1 MEFRNLGRSG
11 LRVSLIGLG
20 CNNFGERLDLE
31 ETRAI
36 VSRALDLGI
45 TFFDTADR
53 YGGDGRSETHLG
65 QVLGSRRKDVVLA
78 TKFGWDLNKRGV
90 IAGGS
95 RRYVIGAVESSLRRL
110 RTDWIDLYQM
120 HTPDPNTPIEE
131 TLSVLDDLIRDG
143 KIRYIGLSNFAAW
156 QVVEALWT
164 SRMIGANRVVSV
176 QDEYS
181 LAYRGH
187 EKELLPAARAC
198 DLGFIPYRPLASGV
212 LTGKYRRNEGPTD
225 DTRTAHMK
233 SRASK
238 YLSDRNYELVERLR
252 AFANGSGR
260 NLTDIALAWL
270 AAQSNISSIIVGAR
284 RPEQIDLNVRAA
296 SVHLTPDELEA
307 LDRITAQ

>member
-1 MEFRNLGRSG
+1 MEVRNLGRSG

-20 CNNFGERLDLE
+20 CNNFGERLNLE

-36 VSRALDLGI
+36 VNRALDLGI

-53 YGGDGRSETHLG
+53 YGGDGRSETQLG
-65 QVLGSRRKDVVLA
+65 QVLGSRRKDIVLA

-90 IAGGS
+90 VAGGS
-95 RRYVIGAVESSLRRL
+95 RRYVMSAVEGSLRRL
-110 RTDWIDLYQM
+110 KTDWIDLYQM

-131 TLSVLDDLIRDG
+131 TLRALDDLIRDG
-143 KIRYIGLSNFAAW
+143 KVRYIGLSNFPAW
-156 QVVEALWT
+156 QVVDALWT
-164 SRMIGANRVVSV
+164 SRMIGANRIISV

-187 EKELLPAARAC
+187 EKTLLPAVRAC

-212 LTGKYRRNEGPTD
+212 LTGKYRPNEEPTD
-225 DTRTAHMK
+225 DTQTAHMK

-238 YLSDRNYELVERLR
+238 YLSERNYELVERLR
-252 AFANGSGR
+252 AFANESGR
-260 NLTDIALAWL
+260 NLTDLALAWL
-270 AAQSNISSIIVGAR
+270 AVQPNVSSIIVGAR

-296 SVHLTPDELEA
+296 GVHLTPDEQNA